1 MGFFNQF
8 NYYPKERVEELYS
21 HIRISRDIEKYEVV
35 DYPVEERFFKLPV
48 QNFIEMNGI
57 VPRPAQ
63 IPVINALND
72 PRYRFVVAPLAR
84 RSGKSFISYELAF
97 LKALEPETTILVMA
111 PSYSL
116 ASIGWNHIKKLITG
130 YGIET
135 DKLNQKDYEIHLSN
149 GSMVKIGSVSRADSC
164 VGRSYDLIVF
174 DEADLSKDSEDAFQV
189 SLRPTMDKPNSKAIF
204 ISTPRG
210 RRMLWKFYNR
220 GFADD
225 FPRWISIH
233 STCYANPGMLPEDI
247 AEAKRANS
255 PEKFSQEYEA
265 SFDVAEGQIYS
276 SFTVE
281 RNTAD
286 LSKMEFPWKQYESI
300 MGIDFGYKDPDAVV
314 YIKHNMDTDI
324 YYIVGRYSASGTTTD
339 VLAENIKRL
348 LDVHGDTDVNYADSA
363 AAQSRQ
369 DLAVLYDIG
378 SNAAKK
384 DVLAGIEFVHTL
396 IASGRLVI
404 DSSLDDVIWSI
415 QNYFWRESENGTMR
429 PEHDIASHYND
440 AIRYAV
446 FSGVN

>member
-8 NYYPKERVEELYS
+8 NYYPEERVKELYS
-21 HIRISRDIEKYEVV
+21 HIKISRDIEKFEVV
-35 DYPVEERFFKLPV
+35 DYPLEERFFKLPV

-97 LKALEPETTILVMA
+97 LKALEPGTMILVMA

-135 DKLNQKDYEIHLSN
+135 DKLNQKDYEMHLSN

-164 VGRSYDLIVF
+164 VGRSYDLIIF

-220 GFADD
+220 GYAED

-233 STCYANPGMLPEDI
+233 STCYANPDMSLEDI

-265 SFDVAEGQIYS
+265 SFDVAEGQIYT
-276 SFTVE
+276 SFTLE
-281 RNTAD
+281 KNTRD
-286 LSKMEFPWKQYESI
+286 LSGMEFPWKRFEGI
-300 MGIDFGYKDPDAVV
+300 VGIDFGYKDPDAVV
-314 YIKHNMDTDI
+314 YIKRDMEEDI
-324 YYIVGRYSASGTTTD
+324 DYIVAGYSAAGTTTD
-339 VLAENIKRL
+339 ILAQNIQRL
-348 LDVHGDTDVNYADSA
+348 IDVHGDPDVIYADSA

-378 SNAAKK
+378 STAAKK
-384 DVLAGIEFVHTL
+384 DVLAGIEYVHTRIANGKL
-396 IASGRLVI
+396 II
-404 DSSLDDVIWSI
+404 DSSLDEVIWSI
-415 QNYFWRESENGTMR
+415 QNYFWKEAENGVVK
-429 PEHDIASHYND
+429 PDHDKSSHYND
-440 AIRYAV
+440 AIRYAL
-446 FSGVN
+446 FSGVS

>member
-1 MGFFNQF
+1 MGYFNQY
-8 NYYPKERVEELYS
+8 NYYPKEKVDELYS
-21 HIRISRDIEKYEVV
+21 HITISRDIEAYEVV
-35 DYPVEERFFKLPV
+35 DYPLEERFFKLPV

-72 PRYRFVVAPLAR
+72 PRYRFIVAPLAR

-116 ASIGWNHIKKLITG
+116 ASIGWNHIKKLING

-164 VGRSYDLIVF
+164 VGRSYDLIIF

-220 GFADD
+220 GFTEE

-233 STCYANPGMLPEDI
+233 STCYANPDMSPEDI
-247 AEAKRANS
+247 AEAKKSNS
-255 PEKFSQEYEA
+255 PEKFAQEYEA

-276 SFTVE
+276 AFTYDKNVK
-281 RNTAD
+281 D
-286 LSKMEFPWKQYESI
+286 LTGMEFPYSRFESI
-300 MGIDFGYKDPDAVV
+300 LGIDFGYKDPDAVV
-314 YIKHNMDTDI
+314 YIKHDMDEDI
-324 YYIVGRYSASGTTTD
+324 YYLVGAYSAAGTTTD

-348 LDVHGDTDVNYADSA
+348 IDTFGETDINYADSA

-378 SNAAKK
+378 STAAKK

-396 IASGRLVI
+396 IANGRLII
-404 DSSLDDVIWSI
+404 DANLADVIWAI
-415 QNYFWRESENGTMR
+415 QNYFWKETENGAMR
-429 PEHDIASHYND
+429 PDHDMASHFND

-446 FSGVN
+446 FSGAI

>member
-1 MGFFNQF
+1 MGYFNQN
-8 NYYPKERVEELYS
+8 NYYPPERVAELYS
-21 HIRISRDIEKYEVV
+21 HIKISRDIEAYEVV
-35 DYPVEERFFKLPV
+35 DYPLEERFFKLPV

-57 VPRPAQ
+57 IPRPAQ

-97 LKALEPETTILVMA
+97 LKALEPGTTILVMA

-174 DEADLSKDSEDAFQV
+174 DEADLSMDSEDAFQV

-220 GFADD
+220 GFDDD

-255 PEKFSQEYEA
+255 PEKFAQEYEA
-265 SFDVAEGQIYS
+265 SFDVAEGQIYNT
-276 SFTVE
+276 FTRDKNV
-281 RNTAD
+281 RD
-286 LSKMEFPWKQYESI
+286 LSAMEFPWTRFETLL
-300 MGIDFGYKDPDAVV
+300 GVDFGFKDPDAVV
-314 YIKHNMDTDI
+314 SIKHDMDEDI
-324 YYIVGRYSASGTTTD
+324 YYLTGAYSEAATTTD
-339 VLAENIKRL
+339 ILAKNIQAII
-348 LDVHGDTDVNYADSA
+348 DTYGEPDAVYADSA

-369 DLAVLYDIG
+369 DLAVLYDIP
-378 SNAAKK
+378 SSAAKK
-384 DVLAGIEFVHTL
+384 DVLAGIEYVHTL
-396 IASGRLVI
+396 IATGRLII
-404 DSSLDDVIWSI
+404 DERLEDVIWSV
-415 QNYFWRESENGTMR
+415 QNYFWKESENGTMR
-429 PEHDIASHYND
+429 PEHTNASHYND

-446 FSGVN
+446 FSGVH

>member
-1 MGFFNQF
+1 MGHFNQF
-8 NYYPKERVEELYS
+8 NYYPKEKVDELYS
-21 HIRISRDIEKYEVV
+21 HIKISRDIEKYEVV
-35 DYPVEERFFKLPV
+35 DYPLEERFFKLPV
-48 QNFIEMNGI
+48 QNFIKMNGI

-97 LKALEPETTILVMA
+97 LKALEPGTTILVMA

-130 YGIET
+130 YAIET

-149 GSMVKIGSVSRADSC
+149 ESMVKIGSVSRADSC
-164 VGRSYDLIVF
+164 VGRSYDLIIF

-220 GFADD
+220 GYDD
-225 FPRWISIH
+225 EFPRWISIH
-233 STCYANPGMLPEDI
+233 STCYANPDMSPEDI
-247 AEAKRANS
+247 AEAKKANS
-255 PEKFSQEYEA
+255 PEKFAQEYEA

-276 SFTVE
+276 TFTME
-281 RNTAD
+281 KNTAD
-286 LSKMEFPWKQYESI
+286 LSGMDFPWKRFESI
-300 MGIDFGYKDPDAVV
+300 VGIDFGYKDPDAVV
-314 YIKHNMDTDI
+314 YIKHDMDDDI
-324 YYIVGRYSASGTTTD
+324 YYIIGAYSESRTTTD
-339 VLAENIKRL
+339 ILASNIKRL
-348 LDVHGDTDVNYADSA
+348 FDTYGDPDVVYADSA

-378 SNAAKK
+378 SSAAKK
-384 DVLAGIEFVHTL
+384 DVLAGIEYMHTL
-396 IASGRLVI
+396 IASGRLII
-404 DSSLDDVIWSI
+404 DSSLVDVIWSI
-415 QNYFWRESENGTMR
+415 QNYFWKESNSGEVK
-429 PEHDIASHYND
+429 PAHEEASHYND
-440 AIRYAV
+440 AIRYAI
-446 FSGVN
+446 FSGVH